1 MFKMKL
7 SNGELLK
14 EPVAIISDIID
25 EGVFKIDKNGLSL
38 LAPDRTMVSVV
49 DFRLLSSAFE
59 EFKVEGEASIGLN
72 LASLT
77 AVLKRLKAND
87 RLLIEGG
94 KDNRLKLTIQG
105 KSKRVFELPI
115 LDISAEKPPVDQL
128 SFTTSIEI
136 DPSLV
141 EEGISDAD
149 IIGDSVI
156 FEASAEAFRM
166 HAKGDVSSSQL
177 EISKGENG
185 LASIKAEGPVKA
197 QYPLEYL
204 KKMIKAGKLAKNM
217 SIEFGADYPMRLGF
231 KSVTK
236 LSLHFILAWRFHD

>member
-115 LDISAEKPPVDQL
+115 LDISAEKPPVDQ
-128 SFTTSIEI
+128 
-136 DPSLV
+136 
-141 EEGISDAD
+141 
-149 IIGDSVI
+149 
-156 FEASAEAFRM
+156 
-166 HAKGDVSSSQL
+166 
-177 EISKGENG
+177 
-185 LASIKAEGPVKA
+185 
-197 QYPLEYL
+197 
-204 KKMIKAGKLAKNM
+204 
-217 SIEFGADYPMRLGF
+217 
-231 KSVTK
+231 
-236 LSLHFILAWRFHD
+236 